1 MANYVIKEMP
11 EGMGNGKEGR
21 LFPKMQVYSEF
32 EYDKVVELIHVNS
45 PAFSQATIRGVLDTF
60 GVVLKNYL
68 PLGHT
73 MKIDNVGVFSLS
85 LQFTDDKTVTGS
97 QQDAQENAPK
107 AEFQGR
113 QEAGGWD

>member
-1 MANYVIKEMP
+1 MP

-73 MKIDNVGVFSLS
+73 MKIDNVGSFACRDLKFYITCNFLS
-85 LQFTDDKTVTGS
+85 HNGHL
-97 QQDAQENAPK
+97 PK
-107 AEFQGR
+107 
-113 QEAGGWD
+113 